1 MKEHI
6 TVTVHQLSTVAT
18 VGNTKT
24 FLKVKFNQVLPPSFY
39 IPFYFNLFSCTM
51 PALSLTLFALILFL
65 NA

>member
-18 VGNTKT
+18 AGNTKT

-39 IPFYFNLFSCTM
+39 IPFYFNLFSYMM
-51 PALSLTLFALILFL
+51 PALSLTLFALMLFL

>member
-6 TVTVHQLSTVAT
+6 TVIVHQLSTVAT

-24 FLKVKFNQVLPPSFY
+24 FLKVKLNQVLPRSFY
-39 IPFYFNLFSCTM
+39 IPFSFNLYSCMM
-51 PALSLTLFALILFL
+51 PALSLTLFALMLFL